1 MFIRKA
7 KTDLMNLMNN
17 LKRARSDQ
25 NTDPRA
31 RRKLE
36 ELIII
41 SRNTMGML
49 DKIMI
54 TAVPRKTDAQIAEEN
69 HNREQKEKSRWSQ
82 RHLLQ

>member
-36 ELIII
+36 EMIII

-49 DKIMI
+49 DKIML
-54 TAVPRKTDAQIAEEN
+54 TVVPRKTDYEIMEE
-69 HNREQKEKSRWSQ
+69 EKERKRKEESRWSNRWQ
-82 RHLLQ
+82 LK

>member
-7 KTDLMNLMNN
+7 RTDLMSLMNN
-17 LKRARSDQ
+17 LKRARSDE
-25 NTDPRA
+25 NTDLKA

-49 DKIMI
+49 DKIMF
-54 TAVPRKTDAQIAEEN
+54 TTVPRKTDYEIMEE
-69 HNREQKEKSRWSQ
+69 EKERKRKEETRWSNRWQ
-82 RHLLQ
+82 LK